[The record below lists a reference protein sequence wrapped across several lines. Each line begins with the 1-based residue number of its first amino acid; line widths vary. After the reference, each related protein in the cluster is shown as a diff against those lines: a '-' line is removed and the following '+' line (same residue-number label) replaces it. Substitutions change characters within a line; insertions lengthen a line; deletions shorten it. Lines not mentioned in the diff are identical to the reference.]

1 MEGEAEEMCKWEI
14 GLPEAVLVKA
24 FGRDKLTQED
34 APSQKA
40 ALTRHTHMQDCL
52 WNPDMGG
59 EGATVPALS
68 PQQNTQSGTRG
79 SSPPRG
85 RPPSQCLRTPE

>member
-14 GLPEAVLVKA
+14 GLPEAVLFKA

-40 ALTRHTHMQDCL
+40 SLTRHTHMQDC
-52 WNPDMGG
+52 
-59 EGATVPALS
+59 
-68 PQQNTQSGTRG
+68 GTLTWEVG
-79 SSPPRG
+79 P
-85 RPPSQCLRTPE
+85 QCLLPAPSKTHTEWHLGIQPAQRKDPQSVS